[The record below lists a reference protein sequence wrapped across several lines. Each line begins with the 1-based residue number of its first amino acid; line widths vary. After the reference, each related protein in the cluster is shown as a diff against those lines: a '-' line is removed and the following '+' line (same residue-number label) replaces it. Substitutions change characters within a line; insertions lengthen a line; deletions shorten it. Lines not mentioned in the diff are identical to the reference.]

1 MRNGWYGLAPI
12 AGAFLLGLVAC
23 SSYVTTLQPVE
34 DEILV
39 KLVADPVA
47 AYDHPVRL
55 TVQDLT
61 AILQHVQVEYKAG
74 WLQNFRIVFYIADR
88 RTNIRR
94 EVTSGTLFVTGQLM
108 HISLSNFRNGVDVIP
123 GVPAYDRDSPEIAV
137 APQRFSVT
145 FEPAEFVFDRKPGFV
160 QEVFGA
166 VPPSLLVDYRLF
178 LNSLSRHA
186 DLGSSPAGDIPR
198 H

>member
-1 MRNGWYGLAPI
+1 
-12 AGAFLLGLVAC
+12 
-23 SSYVTTLQPVE
+23 
-34 DEILV
+34 
-39 KLVADPVA
+39 
-47 AYDHPVRL
+47 
-55 TVQDLT
+55 
-61 AILQHVQVEYKAG
+61 
-74 WLQNFRIVFYIADR
+74 
-88 RTNIRR
+88 
-94 EVTSGTLFVTGQLM
+94 M

-123 GVPAYDRDSPEIAV
+123 GVPAYDRVSPELAV

-145 FEPAEFVFDRKPGFV
+145 FEPAEFVFDSKPGFV

-166 VPPSLLVDYRLF
+166 VPPNLLVDYRLF